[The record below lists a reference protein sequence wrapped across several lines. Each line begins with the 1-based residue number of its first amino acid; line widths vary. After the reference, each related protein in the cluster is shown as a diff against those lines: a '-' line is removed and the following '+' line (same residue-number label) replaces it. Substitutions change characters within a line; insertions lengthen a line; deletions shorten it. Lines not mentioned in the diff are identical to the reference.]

1 MRIKLEFIEVQML
14 IAGLDAMHL
23 PTIMHDEV
31 KKKLKRRLERME
43 KDYTSGYADNPVN
56 AKIEKAV
63 DKVDAD
69 GKIKSWTEITV

>member
-1 MRIKLEFIEVQML
+1 MRIKIEYIEVQML

-43 KDYTSGYADNPVN
+43 SDSVSYTHLTLPTIYSV
-56 AKIEKAV
+56 
-63 DKVDAD
+63 
-69 GKIKSWTEITV
+69 

>member
-1 MRIKLEFIEVQML
+1 ML

-43 KDYTSGYADNPVN
+43 SDFTGSYADN
-56 AKIEKAV
+56 AIGKKISAAV
-63 DKVDAD
+63 DKVDAN